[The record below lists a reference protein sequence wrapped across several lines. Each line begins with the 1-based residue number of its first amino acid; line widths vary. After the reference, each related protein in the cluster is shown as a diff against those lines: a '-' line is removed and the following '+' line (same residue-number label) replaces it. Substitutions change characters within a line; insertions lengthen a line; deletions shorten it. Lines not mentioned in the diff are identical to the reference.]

1 MAGARTACEVEDGVL
16 YSVYCLDGENTAPLR
31 DQHRMKHREY
41 LDQWKDK
48 IFFSGPLLDDADES
62 VQLGSLFILKVNNR
76 AEAEAYI
83 YNEVFYKAGV
93 FAKVSIV
100 RMRKGRYNPD
110 LAVDI

>member
-1 MAGARTACEVEDGVL
+1 MAAARTACEVEDGVL
-16 YSVYCLDGENTAPLR
+16 YSVYCLDAENSAPLR
-31 DQHRMKHREY
+31 DQHRAKHREY
-41 LDQWKDK
+41 LDQWNDK
-48 IFFSGPLLDDADES
+48 LFFSGPLLDDADES
-62 VQLGSLFILKVNNR
+62 VQLGSLFILRVKDR

-83 YNEVFYKAGV
+83 YNEVFYKTGV